1 LADDRIQGQTST
13 DTLHAAWMSDV
24 GRVRETNQDTYVAA
38 PEMGLFAISDGMG
51 GEVAGDYAAQL
62 VADSLPDLLAD
73 CLVAVASWND
83 VCLNETIA
91 AACPRLRLWEHVAGS
106 VKHMFGPWLEDRDIT
121 IASCAPSNGENVA
134 EYALGLLIVGL
145 KRALENAAANR
156 TGGNPKPPNARV
168 LASSTIGVVGAS
180 QVGRHLVRFLKPFG
194 PTVLVYDPH
203 LSDAEAAALGARKT
217 DDLTALC
224 AESHAVTLHAPSL
237 PETAGMIGVQ
247 QLRAMRDD
255 AVLVNTAR
263 GALVDEAALI
273 AELSKGRLFAMLD
286 VTEPEPAANDSPL
299 RRLPNVMLTSHIAG
313 MPDWKMGRQAVDDV
327 ERFLRGE
334 KPLMAVTADMLGRLG

>member
-1 LADDRIQGQTST
+1 MNRVKIGVTIEVPLREKLFSPEDRRRLDGLGDVRWTSSTAKLT
-13 DTLHAAWMSDV
+13 DA
-24 GRVRETNQDTYVAA
+24 
-38 PEMGLFAISDGMG
+38 EMCT
-51 GEVAGDYAAQL
+51 
-62 VADSLPDLLAD
+62 LLAD
-73 CLVAVASWND
+73 CEIAVASWNP
-83 VCLNETIA
+83 VCLNAAIV
-91 AACPRLRLWEHVAGS
+91 AACPKLRLWEHVAGS
-106 VKHMFGPWLEDRDIT
+106 VKHMFGPWLQGRDIT

-134 EYALGLLIVGL
+134 EYTLGLLILGL

-180 QVGRHLVRFLKPFG
+180 QVGRHLIRFLRTFG

-203 LSDAEAAALGARKT
+203 LSDAEAAAMGARKMT
-217 DDLTALC
+217 DLTELC
-224 AESHAVTLHAPSL
+224 AASHAVTLHAPSL

-273 AELSKGRLFAMLD
+273 GELSQGRLFAMLD
-286 VTEPEPAANDSPL
+286 VTDPEPAADDSPL
-299 RRLPNVMLTSHIAG
+299 RRLANVMLTSHIAG
-313 MPDWKMGRQAVDDV
+313 MADWKMGRQAVDDV

-334 KPLMAVTADMLGRLG
+334 KPLMTVTPDMLDRLG